1 MLRWP
6 EAALLGL
13 ALAAPA
19 AAQLPPPPP
28 EAYAQ
33 QIGAVPCSSGEARVV
48 GAYTHDGVTS
58 TGALARFQVRFC
70 FVAEEPC
77 ERFLN
82 ELRLDYPAGGGA
94 CRLVETRR

>member
-1 MLRWP
+1 MRRWR
-6 EAALLGL
+6 EAGLLSLAVAL
-13 ALAAPA
+13 PA

-33 QIGAVPCSSGEARVV
+33 QIGAVPCSSAEARVV
-48 GAYTHDGVTS
+48 GAYTHDGATS

-70 FVAEEPC
+70 FAAEEPC

-94 CRLVETRR
+94 CRLNEPRR